1 MTSDNAM
8 EVVKVKTEIGEGDAK
23 PLADMA
29 NGQEKEED
37 PLVNFSEPSAEEEEP
52 ALKKP
57 KLENGGVRAVSVESG
72 PQMEQD
78 GPVVEGPGAKRDV
91 KPFSLPKLTS
101 SQEEDIKRAKKYAM
115 EQSIKSVLVRQTIQ
129 HQQQQMQNFQ
139 NTVQRQQA
147 LALMCRIYVGSINFE
162 IKEDTI
168 KQAFL
173 PFGPI
178 KSVNLSW
185 DPITNKHKG
194 FAFIEYEVPEAAQ
207 LALEQ
212 MNGVMIGGRNIK
224 VVGRPSNMPQAQP
237 IIEQLALEATH
248 FNRIYVASIH
258 SDLSESDIQ
267 SVFEAFGKIKSCKL
281 APDPS
286 KPGKHKGYGFIEY
299 ETPQAQADAVASM
312 NLFDLGGQYLRVG
325 KAITPPDALA
335 PSHGPTSM
343 PTAAAVAIAATTAK
357 IQAMDAQQ
365 QVTGLGP
372 PGLAMPTLGG
382 PAVVAPTSLSTPP
395 HQPLQPPQP
404 LPASVTAVTAPFAA
418 AAGNPHMHHPGLMPA
433 TLTPAGMPLTPSAA
447 ASLLTPLRPGT
458 PGLGLPVMPP
468 PIMTTSAG
476 NMGRGIGPMGVGS
489 ERLRFPAQNASGC
502 LPHPLNQ
509 ALMNLNL
516 PEVFMSATAAVL
528 ATGLRHML
536 EQKAAA
542 AAAAAAPPQ
551 PPMTILPPKNEEEEK
566 KQEEEAP
573 LTLDQ
578 QENLKISGSNA
589 RHMVMQKLM
598 RQAEHTVMVLRNM
611 VGVEDL
617 DDDLK
622 DEVTDECEKFGKV
635 KRVIIY
641 QEKQSEEEDAE
652 VIVKIFVEFT
662 SHDEVERAVAALNG
676 RFFGG
681 RMLTAEKYD
690 QEMFNSNDLSG

>member
-1 MTSDNAM
+1 MQM
-8 EVVKVKTEIGEGDAK
+8 EAVEAKVESGGDAQNTSEL
-23 PLADMA
+23 P
-29 NGQEKEED
+29 NGQVKE
-37 PLVNFSEPSAEEEEP
+37 EPSANISSTEDDTAEP
-52 ALKKP
+52 AKKL
-57 KLENGGVRAVSVESG
+57 KLENGTARPVPVEAG
-72 PQMEQD
+72 PQLEQD
-78 GPVVEGPGAKRDV
+78 GPVVEGPGAKRDI
-91 KPFSLPKLTS
+91 KPFQPPKLSS
-101 SQEEDIKRAKKYAM
+101 SQEEDVKRAKKYAM

-224 VVGRPSNMPQAQP
+224 VGRPSNMPQAQP

-248 FNRIYVASIH
+248 FNRIYVTSIH
-258 SDLSESDIQ
+258 PDLSESDIQ

-299 ETPQAQADAVASM
+299 ETAQAQVDAVASM
-312 NLFDLGGQYLRVG
+312 NLFDLGGQFLRVG

-335 PSHGPTSM
+335 PSHGPSSM

-365 QVTGLGP
+365 QPPGLGP

-382 PAVVAPTSLSTPP
+382 PAVVTPAT
-395 HQPLQPPQP
+395 LATPPQP

-418 AAGNPHMHHPGLMPA
+418 AAGNPLQHQNQPMIPA
-433 TLTPAGMPLTPSAA
+433 TMSPSGMPMTPSAA
-447 ASLLTPLRPGT
+447 ASLLTPLRPGL

-468 PIMTTSAG
+468 PIMTTSA
-476 NMGRGIGPMGVGS
+476 
-489 ERLRFPAQNASGC
+489 
-502 LPHPLNQ
+502 
-509 ALMNLNL
+509 
-516 PEVFMSATAAVL
+516 
-528 ATGLRHML
+528 
-536 EQKAAA
+536 
-542 AAAAAAPPQ
+542 
-551 PPMTILPPKNEEEEK
+551 
-566 KQEEEAP
+566 
-573 LTLDQ
+573 
-578 QENLKISGSNA
+578 
-589 RHMVMQKLM
+589 
-598 RQAEHTVMVLRNM
+598 
-611 VGVEDL
+611 
-617 DDDLK
+617 
-622 DEVTDECEKFGKV
+622 
-635 KRVIIY
+635 
-641 QEKQSEEEDAE
+641 
-652 VIVKIFVEFT
+652 
-662 SHDEVERAVAALNG
+662 
-676 RFFGG
+676 
-681 RMLTAEKYD
+681 
-690 QEMFNSNDLSG
+690 